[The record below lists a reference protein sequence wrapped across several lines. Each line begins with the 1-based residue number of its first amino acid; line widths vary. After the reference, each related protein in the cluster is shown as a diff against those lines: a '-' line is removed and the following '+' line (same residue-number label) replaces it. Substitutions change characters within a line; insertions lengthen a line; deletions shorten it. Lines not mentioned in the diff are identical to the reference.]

1 MTSLPNS
8 RSFVPV
14 ILAVLGAAYP
24 LVVYLLL
31 GRVPALAIVLMA
43 LALVGARLGMVRGA
57 AATRFLAPV
66 LIVVALSTCGLTLA
80 DATLA
85 ALAYPILMSLG
96 MAAAFGFSLRDGPSL
111 IELFASLT
119 TPDPGPAARLYMR
132 KLTMVWAVFL
142 TANAMISG
150 ITLAW
155 GDMAIWV
162 LYNGLISYILMG
174 ALFAGDILLRR
185 GLRPS

>member
-1 MTSLPNS
+1 M
-8 RSFVPV
+8 

-24 LVVYLLL
+24 LMVYLLL
-31 GRVPALAIVLMA
+31 GRVPALAIVMMA
-43 LALVGARLGMVRGA
+43 LALVGARLGVVRGA
-57 AATRFLAPV
+57 AATRFLVPI
-66 LIVVALSTCGLTLA
+66 LIAVAVATGGLALA

-119 TPDPGPAARLYMR
+119 NPDPSPSARRYMR
-132 KLTMVWAVFL
+132 KLTMVWTAFL
-142 TANAMISG
+142 VANAMISG
-150 ITLAW
+150 LTLAW
-155 GDMAIWV
+155 GDTVIWA

-174 ALFAGDILLRR
+174 ALFVGDVLVRR
-185 GLRPS
+185 RLTSS